1 MMTLMRKGK
10 EHPVDAGIVEQCEG
24 APVADDTNELRE
36 SAPVDD
42 DIDEEREA
50 APSRCW
56 HS

>member
-1 MMTLMRKGK
+1 MDACTDHTDDAETDEQQLRKC
-10 EHPVDAGIVEQCEG
+10 DG

-36 SAPVDD
+36 SAPLDD
-42 DIDEEREA
+42 DIDEEREG